1 MVGQMGPHEKLRTV
15 NTAGWAL
22 CTKSG
27 GELCDPTL
35 NYPLETCSL
44 MGPTKST
51 KHHHFLDS
59 KRRNLFISRS
69 QSKKKLDVKK
79 FRL

>member
-51 KHHHFLDS
+51 KHQKEETYLYQGLNQR
-59 KRRNLFISRS
+59 KNLM
-69 QSKKKLDVKK
+69 
-79 FRL
+79 